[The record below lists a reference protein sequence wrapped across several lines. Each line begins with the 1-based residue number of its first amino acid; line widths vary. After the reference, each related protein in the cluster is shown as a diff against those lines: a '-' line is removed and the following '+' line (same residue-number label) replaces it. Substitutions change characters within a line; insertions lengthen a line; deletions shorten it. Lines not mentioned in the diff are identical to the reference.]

1 MGLRHTVLF
10 RWTPEVTENQIAEL
24 TSRLEKLPELIDV
37 LRAYSYG
44 PDLGIS
50 SGNFDFAIVAETAS
64 VEDFVT
70 YRDHPE
76 HQAVVTILRTM
87 AADRAAVQFS
97 V

>member
-10 RWTPEVTENQIAEL
+10 RWAPEVTERKVTEL
-24 TSRLEKLPELIDV
+24 AGRLEKLPEQIDV
-37 LRAYSYG
+37 LRSYAFG

-50 SGNFDFAIVAETAS
+50 TGNYDFAIVAEFAS
-64 VEDFVT
+64 EEDFIT

-76 HQAVVTILRTM
+76 HQAVVTMLREM
-87 AADRAAVQFS
+87 AADRAAVQFA